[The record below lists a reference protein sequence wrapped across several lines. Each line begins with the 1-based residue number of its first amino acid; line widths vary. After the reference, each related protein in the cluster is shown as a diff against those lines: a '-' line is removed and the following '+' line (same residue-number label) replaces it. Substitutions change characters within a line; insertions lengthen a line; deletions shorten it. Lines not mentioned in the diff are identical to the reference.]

1 MANSNHNNFD
11 EIPMADSRQV
21 KRSNRDIYSSSGGRN
36 ISSYSD
42 ISSHSAN
49 SKKNPKKR
57 KKKKK
62 HTFLKVML
70 VLLLCFA
77 IALGGIYV
85 YAYSVINK
93 IEQTELDRDN
103 LGITTNTYDGVKNI
117 ALLGIDSRE
126 DSEVGRAD
134 AVLVLSVD
142 KKNNKIKLTS
152 IARDSYMEIEGHGA
166 DKLTHAY
173 AYGRSELTVKTLNEN
188 LGLEIS
194 DYVMVNFY
202 GFSHIIDYVG
212 GVTVEVDEKEL
223 KELNRNIMPF
233 TAKEM
238 GVKSQ
243 PLSSAGV
250 QKLSGLQALCYSR
263 IRHIDDDIE
272 RGNRQKEVLSALLS
286 SVRGM
291 NPLNLPELATMIMS
305 ECKTTLSPNDIL
317 SMGIWAVVRSPELV
331 QHSLPNDDI
340 KASGKTIGG
349 KWVYYYDLNNASENI
364 KKFIL
369 EK

>member
-1 MANSNHNNFD
+1 
-11 EIPMADSRQV
+11 
-21 KRSNRDIYSSSGGRN
+21 
-36 ISSYSD
+36 
-42 ISSHSAN
+42 
-49 SKKNPKKR
+49 
-57 KKKKK
+57 
-62 HTFLKVML
+62 
-70 VLLLCFA
+70 
-77 IALGGIYV
+77 
-85 YAYSVINK
+85 
-93 IEQTELDRDN
+93 DN
-103 LGITTNTYDGVKNI
+103 LGIVTNDYDGVKNI

-126 DSEVGRAD
+126 DSEIGRAD

-142 KKNNKIKLTS
+142 KNNNKIKLTS

-173 AYGRSELTVKTLNEN
+173 AYGRSELTVKTLNQN
-188 LGLEIS
+188 LSLEIN

-212 GVTVEVDEKEL
+212 GVTVEVDDKEL
-223 KELNRNIMPF
+223 RELNRNIMPY

-238 GVKSQ
+238 GVESQ
-243 PLSSAGV
+243 PVSNAGV
-250 QKLSGLQALCYSR
+250 QKLNGLQALCYAR

-286 SVRGM
+286 SVKNI
-291 NPLNLPELATMIMS
+291 NPLNLPELAKMIMA
-305 ECKTTLSPNDIL
+305 ECKTSLKPDDIM
-317 SMGIWAVVRSPELV
+317 SMGIWAVIRSPELV

-340 KASGKTIGG
+340 KAEGKTVGG
-349 KWVYYYDLNNASENI
+349 KWVYYYDLDVAKENL

>member
-1 MANSNHNNFD
+1 MTNKDYDN
-11 EIPMADSRQV
+11 IPMGNREEI
-21 KRSNRDIYSSSGGRN
+21 KRSNRDIFSSSGRDVY
-36 ISSYSD
+36 SSANFSD
-42 ISSHSAN
+42 ISSRSN
-49 SKKNPKKR
+49 VKKLPPKK

-62 HTFLKVML
+62 HIALKVML
-70 VLLLCFA
+70 SLLLVVVL
-77 IALGGIYV
+77 ALGGIYA
-85 YAYSVINK
+85 YAYSLINK
-93 IEQTELDRDN
+93 IEQVELDRDS
-103 LGITTNTYDGVKNI
+103 LGVTTNDYQGVKNI

-142 KKNNKIKLTS
+142 KKHNKIKLTS
-152 IARDSYMEIEGHGA
+152 VARDSYMEIEGHGA

-173 AYGRSELTVKTLNEN
+173 AYGRSELAVKTLNQN
-188 LGLEIS
+188 LGLETT

-202 GFSHIIDYVG
+202 GFANIIDYVG
-212 GVTVEVDEKEL
+212 GVTVEVDEKE
-223 KELNRNIMPF
+223 KNELNRNIMPY

-250 QKLSGLQALCYSR
+250 QKLNGIQALCYSR
-263 IRHIDDDIE
+263 IRHIDGDVE

-286 SVRGM
+286 SVKSI
-291 NPLNLPELATMIMS
+291 NPLNLPDLATMVMS
-305 ECKTTLSPNDIL
+305 ECKTSLSSNDIM
-317 SMGIWAVVRSPELV
+317 SMGLWAVVRSPELV

-340 KASGKTIGG
+340 KATGKTIGG
-349 KWVYYYDLNNASENI
+349 KWVYYYDLSTAEENL

-369 EK
+369 E